1 MVSRQDR
8 NADGGNKMKNSE
20 VEPLKV
26 VRQTLEPM
34 EEAQFAVHH
43 ETDSQSVAIPA
54 RALAQKANPA
64 GRAVCFRP
72 GVRYETDEVAK
83 AAQPQTVLQILSRA
97 DVQTALSQEYI
108 ASIHGTGAG

>member
-1 MVSRQDR
+1 
-8 NADGGNKMKNSE
+8 
-20 VEPLKV
+20 
-26 VRQTLEPM
+26 M